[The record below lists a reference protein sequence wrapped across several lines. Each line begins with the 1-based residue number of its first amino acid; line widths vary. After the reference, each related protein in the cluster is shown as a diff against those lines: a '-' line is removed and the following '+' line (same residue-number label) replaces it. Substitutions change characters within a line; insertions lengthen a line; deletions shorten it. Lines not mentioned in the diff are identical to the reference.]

1 MGDDVASRHGS
12 PLSRLLTSWV
22 DVDNVVDIV
31 DKPHISHGAGPLRP
45 R

>member
-1 MGDDVASRHGS
+1 MGGDVASRHVAAVVS
-12 PLSRLLTSWV
+12 AHQLV
-22 DVDNVVDIV
+22 DVDDVGDIV